1 MSQAKATLFD
11 ISDLAHPR
19 ALATVAYPP
28 GSVAQ
33 AGMQPHQVTWLPDS
47 GTLLTVVSDGY
58 GGRVWV
64 SVLTVGDGSLHDRLV
79 PVDVGR
85 DVAGVRTVPLAGRPG
100 GAGRRRRG
108 AVPEPVS
115 TWVSGV
121 GSTPCA
127 ATSDR

>member
-1 MSQAKATLFD
+1 MSMAKATLFD

-33 AGMQPHQVTWLPDS
+33 AGMQPHQVSWLPDS

-64 SVLTVGDGSLHDRLV
+64 SVLTVGSGSLHDRLL
-79 PVDVGR
+79 PVTSAG
-85 DVAGVRTVPLAGRPG
+85 DVAGVRTVPLADGRVVLV
-100 GAGRRRRG
+100 ADD
-108 AVPEPVS
+108 AVRFLS
-115 TWVSGV
+115 L
-121 GSTPCA
+121 
-127 ATSDR
+127 